1 MRKNRGNIAFFSLI
15 VALSV
20 IGLMIVQYLLLRRTL
35 SLESDLFSQNV
46 TSVLGS
52 VVQKIENREALL
64 SIRRVML
71 GGKMPGGIQGSDTTA
86 VGLLERVTVVAGGGV
101 ERDARGPDPR
111 GGSSLETG
119 RPKSG
124 IIRVIMSDTCGAL
137 MDTLL
142 EDPLATGKYMMSMEG
157 GKGRGRGSPKFPD
170 SMGISIFYEG
180 DSAGA
185 GSSFDV
191 TLDNRRII
199 LDKVMDDLSGG
210 GVSSVLQIIEPSR
223 LDSLIRATM
232 AEKGINTEFEFG
244 IYSASADS
252 FLFAAPPSAVGSL
265 RDSDNRARFFPHDLR
280 VVDEYLVLSFP
291 GKNIYLMRQAGYM
304 ALSVLIFLAVIIYS
318 SVSFAL
324 LLRRQRRFHGLLVD
338 FINNMTHEFKTPV
351 STIMIAGEAISAP
364 GVEMT
369 GEKRSR
375 YGRIL
380 REEAGR
386 MRLQIER
393 ILQMAALEKGELRL
407 NLEPSD
413 IRGLVRDAAGNH
425 AIRFE
430 AAGGTLSTRFDD
442 SSATAEVDRVHFTN
456 VINNLIDNAFKYT
469 KGKPHVTVSVVSEG
483 GESAISVEDDGIGM
497 TREQQERIFD
507 RYYRVPTGNVHD
519 VKGFG
524 LGLAYVKMIVEAHGG
539 RVMVE
544 SRPGSGSIFSIILP
558 PAGTGDRRTRSSRG
572 GVGI

>member
-1 MRKNRGNIAFFSLI
+1 MKRDRGNIAFFSLI

-20 IGLMIVQYLLLRRTL
+20 IGLVIVQYHLLRRTL

-46 TSVLGS
+46 TSVIGS

-64 SIRRVML
+64 SIRRVIL
-71 GGKMPGGIQGSDTTA
+71 GEKGPGGFMASDTTSA
-86 VGLLERVTVVAGGGV
+86 GLLERVTVFAGSGT
-101 ERDARGPDPR
+101 ERYARDRDAR
-111 GGSSLETG
+111 GGSSLVTG
-119 RPKSG
+119 RAKSG
-124 IIRVIMSDTCGAL
+124 VIRVIMSDSGGAL

-142 EDPLATGKYMMSMEG
+142 EDPLATGRYVMAMEG
-157 GKGRGRGSPKFPD
+157 GKGRGRGSPEFPD
-170 SMGISIFYEG
+170 SMGIAVFCEG

-191 TLDNRRII
+191 TLDDRRII
-199 LDKVMDDLSGG
+199 LNKVLDDLSGG
-210 GVSSVLQIIEPSR
+210 GISSVLQIIEPSR
-223 LDSLIRATM
+223 LDSLISATM
-232 AEKGINTEFEFG
+232 AEKGINTDFEFG

-252 FLFAAPPSAVGSL
+252 FLFAEPPSAVESL
-265 RDSDNRARFFPHDLR
+265 RNSDNRARFFPHDLR

-304 ALSVLIFLAVIIYS
+304 ALSVFIFLAVIIYAS
-318 SVSFAL
+318 ISFAL

-351 STIMIAGEAISAP
+351 STIMIAGEAISAA
-364 GVEMT
+364 GGEMT
-369 GEKRSR
+369 AEKRSR

-407 NLEPSD
+407 NMETSD

-430 AAGGTLSTRFDD
+430 AAGGTLSTRFDNQ
-442 SSATAEVDRVHFTN
+442 SAMVEVDRVHFTN

-469 KGKPHVTVSVVSEG
+469 KGKPRVTVSVVSEG
-483 GESAISVEDDGIGM
+483 GESTIRIEDDGIGM
-497 TREQQERIFD
+497 TRDQQERIFD

-539 RVMVE
+539 RVRVE
-544 SRPGSGSIFSIILP
+544 SSAGSGSIFSIILP
-558 PAGTGDRRTRSSRG
+558 AAGAGGGRTNSSRG
-572 GVGI
+572 KVGI

>member
-1 MRKNRGNIAFFSLI
+1 MKKDRGNIAFFSLI

-64 SIRRVML
+64 SIRRVIL
-71 GGKMPGGIQGSDTTA
+71 GENGPGGIQRSDTAA
-86 VGLLERVTVVAGGGV
+86 VGLLERVTIFAGGV
-101 ERDARGPDPR
+101 AERGAGGRGAS
-111 GGSSLETG
+111 GGSNLETG
-119 RPKSG
+119 RLKSG
-124 IIRVIMSDTCGAL
+124 VIRVIMSDSGGAL

-142 EDPLATGKYMMSMEG
+142 KDPLARGRYVMAMEG
-157 GKGRGRGSPKFPD
+157 GKGRGRGSPEFPD
-170 SMGISIFYEG
+170 SMGIAVFCEG

-185 GSSFDV
+185 GSSFEV
-191 TLDNRRII
+191 TLDDRRII
-199 LDKVMDDLSGG
+199 LNKVLDDLSGG
-210 GVSSVLQIIEPSR
+210 GISSVMQIIEPSR
-223 LDSLIRATM
+223 LDSLITATM

-252 FLFAAPPSAVGSL
+252 FLFAEPPSAAGSL
-265 RDSDNRARFFPHDLR
+265 RDSDSRARFFPHDLR

-291 GKNIYLMRQAGYM
+291 GKNIYLMKQAAFM
-304 ALSVLIFLAVIIYS
+304 ALSVFIFLAVIIYS

-324 LLRRQRRFHGLLVD
+324 LLKRQRRFHGLLVD

-351 STIMIAGEAISAP
+351 STIMIAGEAISAA
-364 GVEMT
+364 GGEMT

-380 REEAGR
+380 MEEAGR

-393 ILQMAALEKGELRL
+393 ILQMAAIEKGELRL
-407 NLEPSD
+407 NLERSD

-442 SSATAEVDRVHFTN
+442 HSATAEVDRVHFTN
-456 VINNLIDNAFKYT
+456 VVNNLIDNAFKYT
-469 KGKPHVTVSVVSEG
+469 KGKPRVTVSIVSG
-483 GESAISVEDDGIGM
+483 DGELTISVEDNGIGM

-507 RYYRVPTGNVHD
+507 MYYRVPTGNVHD
-519 VKGFG
+519 VRGFG

-539 RVMVE
+539 RVRVE
-544 SRPGSGSIFSIILP
+544 SRPGGGSIFSIILP
-558 PAGTGDRRTRSSRG
+558 PAGTGGRRPHSSRG
-572 GVGI
+572 AESV